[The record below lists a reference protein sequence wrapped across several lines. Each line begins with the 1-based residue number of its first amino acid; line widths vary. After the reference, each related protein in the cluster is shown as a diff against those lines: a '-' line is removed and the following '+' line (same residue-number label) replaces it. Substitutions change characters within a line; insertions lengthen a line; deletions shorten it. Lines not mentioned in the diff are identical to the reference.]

1 MKALLMKDFYTL
13 WRQLRVYL
21 LVMLVISVF
30 NGAYGNIF
38 ITIWAALLPYTA
50 MAYDERSKW
59 DQMAAMMPY
68 STRDI
73 VVSKYVMGWLC
84 TAAAALFAMVLQL
97 LQTVLGS
104 PLAVFAPVDNLM
116 GCCASLCVL
125 AITLPLMFRFGVEKG
140 RLMMFLIIFLVCGS
154 AGALSSIAVSVDH
167 TAGGLSGPFAALM
180 AVLPIAAAA
189 LTAVSVPL
197 SMKFYARRQ
206 A

>member
-30 NGAYGNIF
+30 NGSFGNIF

-73 VVSKYVMGWLC
+73 VLGKYAFGWLC
-84 TAAAALFAMVLQL
+84 IGAAAVLSAL
-97 LQTVLGS
+97 LQAVLSLAVNRTFLPGVMALSVLG
-104 PLAVFAPVDNLM
+104 A
-116 GCCASLCVL
+116 LCIL
-125 AITLPLMFRFGVEKG
+125 AITLPLMFRFGVERG
-140 RLMMFLIIFLVCGS
+140 RLAMFLIIFLVCGA
-154 AGALSSIAVSVDH
+154 AGAIANIAESVEQG
-167 TAGGLSGPFAALM
+167 TSFAFQGS
-180 AVLPIAAAA
+180 VLVILLIAAVV
-189 LTAVSVPL
+189 LTAVSIPL
-197 SMKFYARRQ
+197 SQRFYRERMG
-206 A
+206 